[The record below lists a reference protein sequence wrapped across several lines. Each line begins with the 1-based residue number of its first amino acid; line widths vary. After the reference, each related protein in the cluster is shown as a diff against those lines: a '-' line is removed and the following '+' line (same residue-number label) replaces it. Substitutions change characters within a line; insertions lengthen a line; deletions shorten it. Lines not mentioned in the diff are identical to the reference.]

1 MACWLLGVIILA
13 PALTAP
19 TIALGLC
26 AGVVT
31 LWLAQKS
38 VAYPLALSGVPSL
51 VTAINGTNPL
61 PQGAATVLTAG
72 WIALGVVIVLYRRQQ
87 GPALRALMS
96 FPCAMAALLF
106 GLMLWRVS
114 GSLDPTYGTKKT
126 EQYLLDNLMLMLGG
140 VFVGVDRK
148 SVRLFLVV
156 TLGVVVTSSLLLVM
170 QLLTG
175 SALQSYGAG
184 TGRFTIS
191 AQAGAIS
198 LGRTSADGALIAIGV
213 ILIARRTWQRF
224 AALAVVPLT
233 LLAMLSAGSR
243 GPTVAFV
250 IGLLVMIV
258 LSATTGRAQKQLLL
272 VGAVLVAAGFLL
284 PLVVPGSAISRALS
298 AILGTGHGLS
308 SNGRST
314 LWNLALNA
322 FSSHIW
328 LGIGTGGYAALATL
342 PYPHDVFL
350 EMAAELGVI
359 GLIVVSLLLWS
370 MAARLRASWRAA
382 DPADRLVVALVTALF
397 TSAFLNALVSGQ
409 VADNA
414 EVWLWGGV
422 AVGMS
427 VAAKSPVKAVAAQR
441 LVHRGRRLRQL
452 GA

>member
-1 MACWLLGVIILA
+1 
-13 PALTAP
+13 
-19 TIALGLC
+19 
-26 AGVVT
+26 
-31 LWLAQKS
+31 
-38 VAYPLALSGVPSL
+38 
-51 VTAINGTNPL
+51 
-61 PQGAATVLTAG
+61 
-72 WIALGVVIVLYRRQQ
+72 
-87 GPALRALMS
+87 
-96 FPCAMAALLF
+96 
-106 GLMLWRVS
+106 
-114 GSLDPTYGTKKT
+114 
-126 EQYLLDNLMLMLGG
+126 
-140 VFVGVDRK
+140 
-148 SVRLFLVV
+148 
-156 TLGVVVTSSLLLVM
+156 
-170 QLLTG
+170 
-175 SALQSYGAG
+175 
-184 TGRFTIS
+184 
-191 AQAGAIS
+191 
-198 LGRTSADGALIAIGV
+198 
-213 ILIARRTWQRF
+213 
-224 AALAVVPLT
+224 
-233 LLAMLSAGSR
+233 
-243 GPTVAFV
+243 V

>member
-1 MACWLLGVIILA
+1 MACWLLGVIVLA

-19 TIALGLC
+19 TIAIGLC

-38 VAYPLALSGVPSL
+38 VAYPLALSGVPNL

-61 PQGAATVLTAG
+61 PKGGATVLTAG
-72 WIALGVVIVLYRRQQ
+72 WIALGVMIVLYRRQQ

-96 FPCAMAALLF
+96 VPCAMAVLLL

-114 GSLDPTYGTKKT
+114 GSPDPSYGTTKT
-126 EQYLLDNLMLMLGG
+126 EQYLLDNLVLMLGG
-140 VFVGVDRK
+140 VVVGVEAR
-148 SVRLFLVV
+148 SLRLFLIV
-156 TLGVVVTSSLLLVM
+156 TLAVVVASSLLLVM

-175 SALQSYGAG
+175 SAVQSYGNG

-198 LGRTSADGALIAIGV
+198 LGRTSADGALIAIGA
-213 ILIARRTWQRF
+213 ILIARRAWQRF

-250 IGLLVMIV
+250 IGLLVMVV

-272 VGAVLVAAGFLL
+272 VGGVLVAAALLL

-298 AILGTGHGLS
+298 AILGTGRGLS
-308 SNGRST
+308 SNGRSA
-314 LWNLALNA
+314 LWTLALNA

-328 LGIGTGGYAALATL
+328 LGIGTGGFATLATL
-342 PYPHDVFL
+342 PYPHDLFL

-359 GLIVVSLLLWS
+359 GLVVVATLVWS

-382 DPADRLVVALVTALF
+382 QPGDRLVVALVTALF
-397 TSAFLNALVSGQ
+397 TSALLNALVSGQ

-422 AVGMS
+422 AIGMS
-427 VAAKSPVKAVAAQR
+427 AAARYPARAAVAPR
-441 LVHRGRRLRQL
+441 FVRRARRVPQL